1 MEQLGALAALGA
13 AALWTVN
20 GVVTERKG
28 IGLEG
33 SALNFGRILLG
44 LLVITLTAL
53 VFGGG
58 ILPLRA
64 SAGSWL
70 WLLLSGLVGF
80 ALGDTWLVK
89 GFQTIGARLTLLVFS
104 FAPVLTAVLSYLI
117 FGERLS
123 ALNLLGMA
131 LVMLGI
137 AMVIGFKAE
146 GGRSAVWGKGPL
158 YAFLA
163 SLAQAVGT
171 ISSKFGLMGMDA
183 LFATQVRLIGG
194 ALGMAVLFLLH
205 RRWEKLGEVFRSANG
220 RLTML
225 SGAVLGTLFGV
236 VLSMVAIQH
245 TKAAVASTLMA
256 TMPVLILPISY
267 LILKEKLRTKDLL
280 GALISVAGSAIL
292 FL

>member
-53 VFGGG
+53 AFSGG
-58 ILPLRA
+58 ILPLQA
-64 SAGSWL
+64 SAGSLL

-146 GGRSAVWGKGPL
+146 GRRSAEWGKGLL

-194 ALGMAVLFLLH
+194 ALGMAILFLLH
-205 RRWEKLGEVFRSANG
+205 RRWGKLREVFRSANG

-267 LILKEKLRTKDLL
+267 LNLKEKLRTKDLL
-280 GALISVAGSAIL
+280 GALISVIGSAIL